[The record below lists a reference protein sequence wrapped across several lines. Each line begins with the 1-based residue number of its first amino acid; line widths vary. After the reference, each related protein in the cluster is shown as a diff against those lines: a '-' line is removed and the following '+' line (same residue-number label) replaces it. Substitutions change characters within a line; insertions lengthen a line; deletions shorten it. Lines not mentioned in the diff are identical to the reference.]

1 MMFKSHLAIAAG
13 GYFVA
18 LSSLSNHFEYVTTPM
33 LIGGLL
39 TLIGCIFPDIDHKN
53 SFIGKRLRFISVPI
67 SFVFGHRGITHSLV
81 PLVFLIIF
89 YGHQTPA
96 WLMWIY
102 FGYFM
107 HLIGDFITD
116 AGIPLLYPITNK
128 RFRFLLVTKT
138 NSIGE
143 SILVVGFLVACL
155 LWVFL

>member
-33 LIGGLL
+33 LMGGLL

-107 HLIGDFITD
+107 HLIEECCFPGQVWPF
-116 AGIPLLYPITNK
+116 NNNFFNRK
-128 RFRFLLVTKT
+128 FNHFF
-138 NSIGE
+138 S
-143 SILVVGFLVACL
+143 CL
-155 LWVFL
+155 S